1 MAKIIGETIRHMA
14 ARPVA
19 FSVEDIVNLAGL
31 EGLEGTVEECLREQ
45 CVKGAILCLEER
57 KDGTA
62 SASRIV
68 DRIDPVT
75 GEVRS
80 CEVEESAY
88 SSVQYLGVRVAERWW
103 VNRTLMW
110 ATAEVEYASHSQL
123 ASSMAIAFN
132 CRGWEAPP
140 PDMLAVG
147 RRWAMVADGCV
158 PGTLVFPWATVLRV
172 NPLFA
177 EPFRLL
183 FSSDLKKLSIDLN
196 ELSIEDIGTAFDQ
209 FLDDL
214 PAREATI
221 VRARYHLDSD
231 LPGTLEELGMLF
243 GITRERVRQI
253 EARALRSEALKA
265 PLWLRFAADFIQ
277 SGGSL
282 LIQSQISLGILRLLV
297 KIWSFNSVEV
307 IPLEIRL
314 IATEYD
320 VADYISNVR
329 KSYDLWD
336 SGREQ
341 DLHSA
346 DALPGFFTHA
356 DRIQLG
362 EAETQLRTEQITKTK
377 QRMLVH
383 ALRSLGRA
391 AHYTEIAEEC
401 NRLFPEEERQ
411 IINWHTALSLYAQP
425 EREDSGIVW
434 IGRKGMYG
442 LQEHGYSRPD
452 ASLFD
457 EVSRIVK
464 ATFERTQQPVSVEVV
479 MTELS
484 KKRRELSRQSVI
496 MALSF
501 NDNLLPASDGKYV
514 PKENNSI
521 RSGDSPHLEYD
532 IGAAFQAFSF
542 EEEES

>member
-1 MAKIIGETIRHMA
+1 MAEIIGETIRHLA

-19 FSVEDIVNLAGL
+19 FSVEDVASLAGL
-31 EGLEGTVEECLREQ
+31 EGLESAVEESLREQ
-45 CVKGAILCLEER
+45 CTKGTILCLEEK
-57 KDGTA
+57 KDGSA
-62 SASRIV
+62 SASRIL

-75 GEVRS
+75 GEVHS
-80 CEVEESAY
+80 CEVEESTY
-88 SSVQYLGVRVAERWW
+88 SSVHYLGVRVAEKWW
-103 VNRTLMW
+103 VNRTLRW
-110 ATAEVEYASHSQL
+110 ATANVEYASHTQL

-132 CRGWEAPP
+132 CRRWEAPP

-147 RRWAMVADGCV
+147 RRWAMVTDGCV

-183 FSSDLKKLSIDLN
+183 FSSDLN

-209 FLDDL
+209 VLDDL

-221 VRARYHLDSD
+221 VRARFHLDSD
-231 LPGTLEELGMLF
+231 LPKTLEELGLLL

-253 EARALRSEALKA
+253 ETRVLRSEALKA
-265 PLWLRFAADFIQ
+265 PLWLRFVADFIQ

-282 LIQSQISLGILRLLV
+282 LIQSQFSIGILRLLV
-297 KIWSFNSVEV
+297 KVWSFSSVEV

-320 VADYISNVR
+320 VADYMGSVK

-336 SGREQ
+336 SDREQ
-341 DLHSA
+341 DFHSV

-356 DRIQLG
+356 DRIQLS
-362 EAETQLRTEQITKTK
+362 EAEKQLRSGQVTKTA

-391 AHYTEIAEEC
+391 AHFTEIAKEC
-401 NRLFPEEERQ
+401 NRLFPEEERA
-411 IINWHTALSLYAQP
+411 IHNWHAALSLHSQP
-425 EREDSGIVW
+425 EREDSGIAW

-457 EVSRIVK
+457 EVSRIVIE
-464 ATFERTQQPVSVEVV
+464 TFERTQRPVSIEVV

-501 NDNLLPASDGKYV
+501 HDNLLPASDGKYM

-521 RSGDSPHLEYD
+521 RSDDSPHLEYD

>member
-1 MAKIIGETIRHMA
+1 MAEIISETVRQMA

-19 FSVEDIVNLAGL
+19 FSVEDVVNLAGL
-31 EGLEGTVEECLREQ
+31 EGLEGIVEESLREQ
-45 CVKGAILCLEER
+45 CIKGTILCLEEN

-62 SASRIV
+62 SASRIL
-68 DRIDPVT
+68 DLIDPET

-80 CEVEESAY
+80 CEDQESTY
-88 SSVQYLGVRVAERWW
+88 SSVHYLGVRVAEKWW
-103 VNRTLMW
+103 VNRTLIW
-110 ATAEVEYASHSQL
+110 ATANVEYASHSQL
-123 ASSMAIAFN
+123 ASSMALAFN

-172 NPLFA
+172 NPLFT

-183 FSSDLKKLSIDLN
+183 FSSDLDD
-196 ELSIEDIGTAFDQ
+196 LSIEDIGTAFDQ
-209 FLDDL
+209 FLEDL
-214 PAREATI
+214 PVREATI
-221 VRARYHLDSD
+221 VRARFQLDSN
-231 LPGTLEELGMLF
+231 LPETLEELGMLF
-243 GITRERVRQI
+243 GVTRERVRQL
-253 EARALRSEALKA
+253 EAKALRAEALKA
-265 PLWLRFAADFIQ
+265 PLWLRFAADFVQ

-282 LIQSQISLGILRLLV
+282 SIQSQISIGILRLLV
-297 KIWSFNSVEV
+297 KVWNFSSVQV

-320 VADYISNVR
+320 VADYIGSVR

-336 SGREQ
+336 SGSEQ
-341 DLHSA
+341 DFHSA
-346 DALPGFFTHA
+346 DVLPGFFTHV

-362 EAETQLRTEQITKTK
+362 EAEKQLRSGQVTKTM

-391 AHYTEIAEEC
+391 AHFTEIAKEC
-401 NRLFPEEERQ
+401 NRLFPEEERA
-411 IINWHTALSLYAQP
+411 IHNWHNALSLYSQP
-425 EREDSGIVW
+425 DREDSGIAW

-457 EVSRIVK
+457 EVSRIVN
-464 ATFERTQQPVSVEVV
+464 AIFERTQRPVSVEVV

-484 KKRRELSRQSVI
+484 KKRRELNRQSVT

-501 NDNLLPASDGKYV
+501 SDNLLPVSDGKYV
-514 PKENNSI
+514 PKKDNSI
-521 RSGDSPHLEYD
+521 RSDDSPRLEYD

>member
-1 MAKIIGETIRHMA
+1 MAEIIRETIRQLA

-19 FSVEDIVNLAGL
+19 FSVEDVVSLAGL
-31 EGLEGTVEECLREQ
+31 EGLEGTVEKSLREQ
-45 CVKGAILCLEER
+45 CTKGTIICLEEK

-62 SASRIV
+62 SASRIL
-68 DRIDPVT
+68 DRIDPET
-75 GEVRS
+75 GEVHS
-80 CEVEESAY
+80 CEEQESTY
-88 SSVQYLGVRVAERWW
+88 VSVHYLGVRVAERWW
-103 VNRTLMW
+103 VNRMLRW
-110 ATAEVEYASHSQL
+110 STAEVEYTSHSQL
-123 ASSMAIAFN
+123 ASAMALAFN
-132 CRGWEAPP
+132 CSGWKAPP

-172 NPLFA
+172 NPQFI

-183 FSSDLKKLSIDLN
+183 FSSDLND
-196 ELSIEDIGTAFDQ
+196 LSIEDMGTAFDQ

-221 VRARYHLDSD
+221 VRARFHLDSN
-231 LPGTLEELGMLF
+231 LPETLEELGMLF
-243 GITRERVRQI
+243 GITRERVRQL
-253 EARALRSEALKA
+253 EAKALRAEALKA
-265 PLWLRFAADFIQ
+265 PLWLRFAADFVQ

-282 LIQSQISLGILRLLV
+282 LIRSQISMSLLRMLV
-297 KIWSFNSVEV
+297 GVWNFKSIEV
-307 IPLEIRL
+307 IPLEVSL
-314 IATEYD
+314 IAIDYD
-320 VADYISNVR
+320 VADYISSVR
-329 KSYDLWD
+329 NIDDLWD
-336 SGREQ
+336 SGSKQ
-341 DLHSA
+341 DFHSV
-346 DALPGFFTHA
+346 DALPGFLTRA

-362 EAETQLRTEQITKTK
+362 EAEQQLRTGQVTKSK

-401 NRLFPEEERQ
+401 NRLFPDEERP
-411 IINWHTALSLYAQP
+411 IINWHAALSLYSQP

-457 EVSRIVK
+457 EVSRIVNT
-464 ATFERTQQPVSVEVV
+464 TFERTQRPVSVEVV
-479 MTELS
+479 ITELS
-484 KKRRELSRQSVI
+484 KKRRELSRQSVT

-501 NDNLLPASDGKYV
+501 NDELLPVSDGKYV
-514 PKENNSI
+514 PKKDNSR

-542 EEEES
+542 EDEES

>member
-1 MAKIIGETIRHMA
+1 MAEIISETIRQMA
-14 ARPVA
+14 SRPVS

-62 SASRIV
+62 SASRIL
-68 DRIDPVT
+68 DRIDPIT

-80 CEVEESAY
+80 CEVEESPY
-88 SSVQYLGVRVAERWW
+88 SSVHYLGVRVAEKWW
-103 VNRTLMW
+103 VNRTLRW

-123 ASSMAIAFN
+123 ARAMALAFN
-132 CRGWEAPP
+132 FRGWEAPP

-183 FSSDLKKLSIDLN
+183 FSSDLN
-196 ELSIEDIGTAFDQ
+196 ELSFEDIGTAFDQ

-214 PAREATI
+214 PAREGTI

-231 LPGTLEELGMLF
+231 LPKTLEELGMLF
-243 GITRERVRQI
+243 GFTRERVRQI
-253 EARALRSEALKA
+253 EARVLRSEALKA
-265 PLWLRFAADFIQ
+265 PLWLRFAADFIH

-282 LIQSQISLGILRLLV
+282 LIQSQFSIGILRLLV
-297 KIWSFNSVEV
+297 KVWRFSSVEV
-307 IPLEIRL
+307 IPLEIGL

-320 VADYISNVR
+320 VADYIGSVK

-341 DLHSA
+341 DFHSV
-346 DALPGFFTHA
+346 DALPEFFTHA

-362 EAETQLRTEQITKTK
+362 EAEKQMRIEQITKTK
-377 QRMLVH
+377 RRMLVQ

-391 AHYTEIAEEC
+391 AHYTEIAKEC
-401 NRLFPEEERQ
+401 NRLFPGEERA
-411 IINWHTALSLYAQP
+411 IHNWHAALSLYSQP
-425 EREDSGIVW
+425 EREDTGIVW

-452 ASLFD
+452 SSLFD
-457 EVSRIVK
+457 EVSRIVNE
-464 ATFERTQQPVSVEVV
+464 TYERTQRPVSVEVV
-479 MTELS
+479 MTELG

-501 NDNLLPASDGKYV
+501 HDNLLPASDGKYV